1 MAITNHHG
9 QAEEFQFD
17 AKNGFRNIEFI
28 VMMERTDAG
37 INHSPV
43 GKVSSAYALFISCT
57 F

>member
-37 INHSPV
+37 IHHSPV
-43 GKVSSAYALFISCT
+43 GKVSSAYALFIS
-57 F
+57 